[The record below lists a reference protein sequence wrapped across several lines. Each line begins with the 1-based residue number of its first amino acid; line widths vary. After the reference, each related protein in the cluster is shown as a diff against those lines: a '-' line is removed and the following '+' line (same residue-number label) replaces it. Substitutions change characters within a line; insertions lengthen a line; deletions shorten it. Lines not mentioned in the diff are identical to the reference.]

1 MKPCIEGLKI
11 AVVATSLVLTTGAAR
26 AEAPQSAVAQSNIVV
41 TALRVP
47 AGDMT
52 VPYTTY
58 RRTASE
64 TQADKSARSTPEA
77 FAGIPSMLGQ
87 KTANGQGSP
96 YFRGFTGFRNLFMV
110 EGIRLNNSVFRD
122 GPNQYWNTVDL
133 LSVSDLDVV
142 MGPASVLYGSDA
154 IGATVNARTISPP
167 AYTGTPSLDGRLY
180 YRGATAER
188 STIGRIQLG
197 ARPTEQLGFIGGI
210 SLKDYGDLQGGQK
223 VGRQRHTGNEELDF
237 DGRVDYSL
245 DKDQVLTYGHQSA
258 SQDDVWRTHKT
269 IYGLDWHGC
278 SVGNEKARSL
288 DQHRT
293 LDYLKFRSETPNSFV
308 DRMELTLSR
317 QKQQEDEYRIKS
329 DDTSEAQGF
338 TVTTWGTSLQLESD
352 TAAGNLVYGA
362 DYYRDTVDS
371 YLDKYKANGAFSK
384 SDIQGPVGDDARYD
398 SFGVYLQ
405 DTFSLFTDQLDVI
418 PGARYT
424 FSQADANRVKNPVSG
439 KAMSVN
445 GSWDAVV
452 GSLRLLH
459 PLTQDRRQVVFAGIS
474 QGFRAP
480 NLSDLTR
487 FDTARSNEIETP
499 VSDLDP
505 ERFLSY
511 EAGIKSR
518 FETFSSSLTYYYTRI
533 EDMIVRAPTGRT
545 IDGLQ
550 EVTKKNS
557 GDGYVQGLEWLGQL
571 TLSQNWS
578 TWLGA
583 AWMDGEVEAYPTSSP
598 ATSRDTITRLMPPTA
613 QLGVRCQ
620 TDSAK
625 YWIEGVCDAADK
637 ADKLSAEDRRDTQ
650 RIPPGG
656 TPGYAVFG
664 ARAGTQVTRDL
675 ALTVGVENI
684 FDKDYRIHG
693 SGVNEPGRN
702 FILTANYAF

>member
-1 MKPCIEGLKI
+1 
-11 AVVATSLVLTTGAAR
+11 
-26 AEAPQSAVAQSNIVV
+26 
-41 TALRVP
+41 
-47 AGDMT
+47 
-52 VPYTTY
+52 
-58 RRTASE
+58 
-64 TQADKSARSTPEA
+64 SARSTPEA

-154 IGATVNARTISPP
+154 IGATVNARTIAPP
-167 AYTGTPSLDGRLY
+167 SFTGTPSLDGRLY

-188 STIGRIQLG
+188 SHIGRIQLG
-197 ARPTEQLGFIGGI
+197 ARPNEQLGFIGGI
-210 SLKDYGDLQGGQK
+210 SLKDYGDLQGGK
-223 VGRQRHTGNEELDF
+223 EVGRQRHTGNEELDF
-237 DGRVDYSL
+237 DGRIDYSL
-245 DKDQVLTYGHQSA
+245 DKNQILTYGHQSA

-269 IYGLDWHGC
+269 IYGLDWYGC
-278 SVGNEKARSL
+278 SVGNEKMRAL

-293 LDYLKFRSETPNSFV
+293 LDYLKYRGETPGSFV
-308 DRMELTLSR
+308 DRTELTVSR
-317 QKQQEDEYRIKS
+317 QNQQEDEYRIKP
-329 DDTSEAQGF
+329 DNTSEAQGF

-352 TAAGNLVYGA
+352 TPAGNLVYGA
-362 DYYRDTVDS
+362 DYYHDTVDS
-371 YLDKYKANGAFSK
+371 YLDKYKANGKFSK

-405 DTFSLFTDQLDVI
+405 DTISLFKDQLDVI
-418 PGARYT
+418 PGARYM

-445 GSWDAVV
+445 GSWDSVA
-452 GSLRLLH
+452 GSFRLLH

-499 VSDLDP
+499 VSELDP

-583 AWMDGEVEAYPTSSP
+583 AWMDGKVEAYPTSSP
-598 ATSRDTITRLMPPTA
+598 ATSRDYITRLMPPTA

-625 YWIEGVCDAADK
+625 YWIEGLCDAADK

-656 TPGYAVFG
+656 TPGYVVFG
-664 ARAGTQVTRDL
+664 ARVGSQITRDL
-675 ALTVGVENI
+675 AMTVGVENI

>member
-1 MKPCIEGLKI
+1 MKPCIEGLTLS
-11 AVVATSLVLTTGAAR
+11 VVATSLVLAVGAAR
-26 AEAPQSAVAQSNIVV
+26 AEAPQAGAPLTNIVV

-58 RRTASE
+58 RRTANE
-64 TQADKSARSTPEA
+64 TQVDKSARSTPEA

-154 IGATVNARTISPP
+154 IGATVNARTIAPP
-167 AYTGTPSLDGRLY
+167 SFTGTPSLDGRLY

-188 STIGRIQLG
+188 SNIGRIQLG
-197 ARPTEQLGFIGGI
+197 ARPNEQLGFIGGI
-210 SLKDYGDLQGGQK
+210 SLKDYGDLQGGK
-223 VGRQRHTGNEELDF
+223 EVGRQRHTGNEELDF

-245 DKDQVLTYGHQSA
+245 DKDHILTYGHQSA

-269 IYGLDWHGC
+269 IYGLDWYGC
-278 SVGNEKARSL
+278 SVGNEKMRAL

-293 LDYLKFRSETPNSFV
+293 LDYLKYRSETPDSFL
-308 DRMELTLSR
+308 DRTELTVSR
-317 QKQQEDEYRIKS
+317 QTQQEDEYRIKP
-329 DDTSEAQGF
+329 DNTSEAQGF

-352 TAAGNLVYGA
+352 TSAGNLVYGA
-362 DYYRDTVDS
+362 DYYHDTVDS
-371 YLDKYKANGAFSK
+371 YLDKYKANGKFSK

-405 DTFSLFTDQLDVI
+405 DTISLFGDQLDVI

-424 FSQADANRVKNPVSG
+424 FCQADANRVKNPVSG

-445 GSWDAVV
+445 GSWDSVA
-452 GSLRLLH
+452 GSFRLLH

-598 ATSRDTITRLMPPTA
+598 ATSRDYITRLMPPTA

-625 YWIEGVCDAADK
+625 YWIEGLCDAADK

-656 TPGYAVFG
+656 TPGYVVFG
-664 ARAGTQVTRDL
+664 ARAGSRITRDL
-675 ALTVGVENI
+675 AMTVGVENI

-702 FILTANYAF
+702 FVLTANYAF

>member
-1 MKPCIEGLKI
+1 MKPCIEGLTLS
-11 AVVATSLVLTTGAAR
+11 VVATSLVLTVGAAR
-26 AEAPQSAVAQSNIVV
+26 AEAPQAGASLTNIVV

-58 RRTASE
+58 RRTANE
-64 TQADKSARSTPEA
+64 TQVDKSARSTPEA

-154 IGATVNARTISPP
+154 IGATVNARTIAPP
-167 AYTGTPSLDGRLY
+167 SFTGTPSLDGRLY

-188 STIGRIQLG
+188 SHIGRIQLG
-197 ARPTEQLGFIGGI
+197 ARPNEQLGFIGGI
-210 SLKDYGDLQGGQK
+210 SLKDYGDLQGGK
-223 VGRQRHTGNEELDF
+223 EVGRQRHTGNEELDF
-237 DGRVDYSL
+237 DGRIDYSL
-245 DKDQVLTYGHQSA
+245 DKNQILTYGHQSA

-269 IYGLDWHGC
+269 IYGLDWYGC
-278 SVGNEKARSL
+278 SVGNEKMRAL

-293 LDYLKFRSETPNSFV
+293 LDYLKYRGETPGSFV
-308 DRMELTLSR
+308 DRTELTVSR
-317 QKQQEDEYRIKS
+317 QNQQEDEYRIKP
-329 DDTSEAQGF
+329 DNTSEAQGF

-352 TAAGNLVYGA
+352 TPAGNLVYGA
-362 DYYRDTVDS
+362 DYYHDTVDS
-371 YLDKYKANGAFSK
+371 YLDKYKANGKFSK

-405 DTFSLFTDQLDVI
+405 DTISLFKDQLDVI
-418 PGARYT
+418 PGARYM

-445 GSWDAVV
+445 GSWDSVA
-452 GSLRLLH
+452 GSFRLLH

-499 VSDLDP
+499 VSELDP

-583 AWMDGEVEAYPTSSP
+583 AWMDGKVEAYPTSSP
-598 ATSRDTITRLMPPTA
+598 ATSRDYITRLMPPTA

-625 YWIEGVCDAADK
+625 YWIEGLCDAADK

-656 TPGYAVFG
+656 TPGYVVFG
-664 ARAGTQVTRDL
+664 ARVGSQITRDL
-675 ALTVGVENI
+675 AMTVGVENI

>member
-1 MKPCIEGLKI
+1 MKPCIEGLTLS
-11 AVVATSLVLTTGAAR
+11 VVATSLVLAVGAAR
-26 AEAPQSAVAQSNIVV
+26 AEAPQAGAPLTNIVV

-58 RRTASE
+58 RRTANE
-64 TQADKSARSTPEA
+64 TQVDKSARSTPEA

-154 IGATVNARTISPP
+154 IGATVNARTIAPP
-167 AYTGTPSLDGRLY
+167 SFTGTPSLDGRLY

-188 STIGRIQLG
+188 SNIGRIQLG
-197 ARPTEQLGFIGGI
+197 ARPNEQLGFIGGI
-210 SLKDYGDLQGGQK
+210 SLKDYGDLQGGK
-223 VGRQRHTGNEELDF
+223 EVGRQRHTGNEELDF

-245 DKDQVLTYGHQSA
+245 DKDHILTYGHQSA

-269 IYGLDWHGC
+269 IYGLDWYGC
-278 SVGNEKARSL
+278 SVGNEKMRAL

-293 LDYLKFRSETPNSFV
+293 LDYLKYRSETPDSFL
-308 DRMELTLSR
+308 DRTELTVSR
-317 QKQQEDEYRIKS
+317 QTQQEDEYRIKP
-329 DDTSEAQGF
+329 DNTSEAQGF

-352 TAAGNLVYGA
+352 TSAGNLVYGA
-362 DYYRDTVDS
+362 DYYHDTVDS
-371 YLDKYKANGAFSK
+371 YLDKYKANGKFSK

-405 DTFSLFTDQLDVI
+405 DTISLFGDQLDVI

-424 FSQADANRVKNPVSG
+424 FCQADANRVKNPVSG

-445 GSWDAVV
+445 GSWDSVA
-452 GSLRLLH
+452 GSFRLLH

-598 ATSRDTITRLMPPTA
+598 ATSRDYITRLMPPTA

-625 YWIEGVCDAADK
+625 YWIEGLCDAADK

-656 TPGYAVFG
+656 TPGYVVFG
-664 ARAGTQVTRDL
+664 ARAGSRITRDL
-675 ALTVGVENI
+675 AMTVGVENI